1 MNMDVCQEKA
11 VRSTGQNI
19 LVSASAGAGKTRVLV
34 ERLIKRCLEDHVG
47 MDEVL
52 AVTFTAAAAA
62 EMKNRA
68 AKAMQER
75 LASADDPE
83 QAEWIRKQMIL
94 LDSADITTIDAFCLT
109 IIQKYCSVIGLDPA
123 TAAQVMDDASVRK
136 YQKAAFF
143 RALQIYDEEHHDM
156 IIALAEMFS
165 PRSEDYETLQDMVN
179 TIIKHAE
186 NSFDPEQWISNAR
199 LYAAPV
205 RRLSQLPDEIQK
217 YFYASYQ
224 LMLDT
229 ILFHYEDMLKYA
241 PDSDKVMKKIDDLTN
256 TGNQLRNCRAYLED
270 RNYDMFRQSFYTFGE
285 MYAVTPADTKN
296 IPYKN
301 ARDAFYKACDKLS
314 GYLFDS
320 SILLNDHNESAGFI
334 NALCDLAS
342 LTRRLFMEAKQ
353 QDACMDF
360 SDMERYAL
368 DILNANDQAV
378 SKLYRSRL
386 KEVMV
391 DEFQDTSVLQ
401 NEIIKLLAVPGTIF
415 RVGDVKQSIYRF
427 RQAKPSLM
435 RSLMDDPDTLQI
447 TLEHNYRSTDTIVNY
462 CNTLFRKL
470 MNTQGCQD
478 SYLERD
484 TVSIGTE
491 KQKATDGIPVRF
503 VLINDQED
511 AGEEESPQKKEL
523 KAMWIAG
530 EMKRMAEEEGRNW
543 KDFAVLVR
551 SHRDKPVLR
560 SVFDRFGIP
569 YDIDAREGFYNS
581 ILCST
586 IRSMLEWMQDRTNM
600 TAGLAVLTS
609 SFCGLD
615 DTDLARLKTG
625 YGKVLTGIEK
635 LYPGIPEEMDELWS
649 IACTYGISAFLTQ
662 IALRHHF
669 YDTLPAKEKANF
681 DYLFETA
688 VILEQNQGTVYD
700 LLERMQAGTDE
711 KSSDAVS
718 KGKDDQVVTVTTIHQ
733 SKGLQYPVVFLWST
747 EQAKFSDGSSPLL
760 ADDDLYL
767 SIDHYDMP
775 WRVKRPSI
783 ARIAASHKNNLEDI
797 EEYSRLLY
805 VALTRAEKH
814 LIIVDA
820 VKKEQEYREQMTLP
834 VLAARKGMSGLILSA
849 LHDLPGLFRIE
860 HLDAE
865 NVSQPV
871 QRYSDHVSELP
882 HFRGEADYF
891 APVMT
896 PSQTEFTSLPDLEMS
911 RRKNNIAFGTR
922 VHEII
927 SGLPNRP
934 WTAEDISPDGLTQ
947 EDVSHI
953 LAFSDSELYR
963 KALTMYIY
971 KEYPFYIE
979 NEAIRMHGVIDFYAV
994 NETEVLLVDF
1004 KTDHTDMNTL
1014 VSRYSAQLNAYRT
1027 ALEQIYPGHTVR
1039 ACIWSLQNDSAVE
1052 ILPSR

>member
-1 MNMDVCQEKA
+1 MNMDVYQEMA

-34 ERLIKRCLEDHVG
+34 ERLIKRCLEDRVG

-52 AVTFTAAAAA
+52 AVTFTAAAAV

-68 AKAMQER
+68 AKTLQER
-75 LASADDPE
+75 LQTVNDPQ

-109 IIQKYCSVIGLDPA
+109 IIQKYFSVIGLDPA
-123 TAAQVMDDASVRK
+123 TASNVMDEASVNK
-136 YQKAAFF
+136 YKKAAFF
-143 RALQIYDEEHHDM
+143 KALQIYDEEHHDM
-156 IIALAEMFS
+156 IISLTEMFS
-165 PRSEDYETLQDMVN
+165 PRSEDYETLQGMVD
-179 TIIKHAE
+179 TIIKHAD

-205 RRLSQLPDEIQK
+205 KRLSQLPDEIQT
-217 YFYASYQ
+217 YFYAAYQ

-241 PDSDKVMKKIDDLTN
+241 PDSDKVMKKYDDLTN
-256 TGNQLRNCRAYLED
+256 AGNQLRNCRQYLES
-270 RNYDMFRQSFYTFGE
+270 RNYDMFRESFCTFGE
-285 MYAVTPADTKN
+285 MYAATPADTKN

-314 GYLFDS
+314 AQLFDS
-320 SILLNDHNESAGFI
+320 SILISDHNECSSVI
-334 NALCDLAS
+334 NALCDIAS
-342 LTRRLFMEAKQ
+342 LTRTLFTEAKR

-360 SDMERYAL
+360 GDMERYAL
-368 DILNANDQAV
+368 EILNANDQAV

-447 TLEHNYRSTDTIVNY
+447 TLEHNYRSMDTIVNY
-462 CNTLFRKL
+462 CNRLFQRL
-470 MNTQGCQD
+470 MNTEGCQD

-484 TVSIGTE
+484 TVTVGTE
-491 KQKATDGIPVRF
+491 RQKATDGVPVRF

-511 AGEEESPQKKEL
+511 AAEEESPQKKEL

-530 EMKRMAEEEGRNW
+530 EMKRMVEEEGRNW

-551 SHRDKPVLR
+551 SHHDKPVLR
-560 SVFDRFGIP
+560 NVFDRFGIP

-586 IRSMLEWMQDRTNM
+586 IRSMLEWMLDRTNM

-615 DTDLARLKTG
+615 DADLAHLKTG
-625 YGKVLTGIEK
+625 YRSVLTGVRNV
-635 LYPGIPEEMDELWS
+635 YPEIMEEMDELWNVS
-649 IACTYGISAFLTQ
+649 CTYGITALLTQ

-688 VILEQNQGTVYD
+688 VILEENQGTVYD

-718 KGKDDQVVTVTTIHQ
+718 RGKDEQVVTVTTIHQ
-733 SKGLQYPVVFLWST
+733 SKGLQYDTVFLWST
-747 EQAKFSDGSSPLL
+747 EQAKFSDASSMLM

-775 WRVKRPSI
+775 WRVKRPAA
-783 ARIAASHKNNLEDI
+783 ARIASAHKNNLEDI

-805 VALTRAEKH
+805 VALARAEKR

-820 VKKEQEYREQMTLP
+820 VKKEQEYRDEITLP

-849 LHDLPGLFRIE
+849 MKDVPGLFRIE
-860 HLDAE
+860 HLEAE
-865 NVSQPV
+865 NVSQPL
-871 QRYSDHVSELP
+871 QRSSEFVSELP
-882 HFRGEADYF
+882 HFKGETDYF

-911 RRKNNIAFGTR
+911 RRKNSIAFGTR

-927 SGLPNRP
+927 SALPDRP
-934 WTAEDISPDGLTQ
+934 WTAEDIDPTGLTQ
-947 EDVSHI
+947 EDIMHI
-953 LAFSDSELYR
+953 LAFSDSQLYR
-963 KALTMYIY
+963 KALTMDIY

-979 NEAIRMHGVIDFYAV
+979 NKEIRMHGVIDFYAV

-1014 VSRYSAQLNAYRT
+1014 VSRYSAQLSAYRR
-1027 ALEQIYPGHTVR
+1027 ALQQIYPGHTVK
-1039 ACIWSLQNDSAVE
+1039 AFIWSLQNDTSAE
-1052 ILPSR
+1052 IPVI

>member
-1 MNMDVCQEKA
+1 MNMDVYQEMA

-34 ERLIKRCLEDHVG
+34 ERLIKRCLEDRVG

-52 AVTFTAAAAA
+52 AVTFTAAAAV

-68 AKAMQER
+68 AKTLQER
-75 LASADDPE
+75 LQTVNDPQ

-109 IIQKYCSVIGLDPA
+109 IIQKYFSVIGLDPA
-123 TAAQVMDDASVRK
+123 TASNVMDEASVNK
-136 YQKAAFF
+136 YKKAAFF
-143 RALQIYDEEHHDM
+143 KALQIYDEEHHDM
-156 IIALAEMFS
+156 IISLTEMFS
-165 PRSEDYETLQDMVN
+165 PRSEDYETLQGMVD
-179 TIIKHAE
+179 TIIKHAD

-205 RRLSQLPDEIQK
+205 KRLSQLPDEIQT
-217 YFYASYQ
+217 YFYAAYQ

-241 PDSDKVMKKIDDLTN
+241 PDSDKVMKKYDDLTN
-256 TGNQLRNCRAYLED
+256 AGNQLRNCRQYLES
-270 RNYDMFRQSFYTFGE
+270 RNYDMFRESFCTFGE
-285 MYAVTPADTKN
+285 MYAATPADTKN

-314 GYLFDS
+314 AQLFDS
-320 SILLNDHNESAGFI
+320 SILISDHNECSSVI
-334 NALCDLAS
+334 NVLCDIAS
-342 LTRRLFMEAKQ
+342 LTRTLFTEAKR

-360 SDMERYAL
+360 GDMERYAL
-368 DILNANDQAV
+368 EILNANDQAV

-447 TLEHNYRSTDTIVNY
+447 TLEHNYRSMDTIVNY
-462 CNTLFRKL
+462 CNRLFQRL
-470 MNTQGCQD
+470 MNTEGCQD

-484 TVSIGTE
+484 TVTVGTE
-491 KQKATDGIPVRF
+491 RQKATDGVPVRF

-511 AGEEESPQKKEL
+511 AAEEESPQKKEL

-530 EMKRMAEEEGRNW
+530 EMKRMVEEEGRNW

-551 SHRDKPVLR
+551 SHHDKPVLR
-560 SVFDRFGIP
+560 NVFDRFGIP

-586 IRSMLEWMQDRTNM
+586 IRSMLEWMLDRTNM

-615 DTDLARLKTG
+615 DADLAHLKTG
-625 YGKVLTGIEK
+625 YRSVLTGVRNV
-635 LYPGIPEEMDELWS
+635 YPEIMEEMDELWNVS
-649 IACTYGISAFLTQ
+649 CTYGITALLTQ

-688 VILEQNQGTVYD
+688 VILEENQGTVYD

-718 KGKDDQVVTVTTIHQ
+718 RGKDEQVVTVTTIHQ
-733 SKGLQYPVVFLWST
+733 SKGLQYDTVFLWST
-747 EQAKFSDGSSPLL
+747 EQAKFSDASSMLM

-775 WRVKRPSI
+775 WRVKRPAA
-783 ARIAASHKNNLEDI
+783 ARIASAHKNNLEDI

-805 VALTRAEKH
+805 VALTRAEKR

-820 VKKEQEYREQMTLP
+820 VKKEQEYRDEITLP

-849 LHDLPGLFRIE
+849 MKDVPGLFRIE
-860 HLDAE
+860 HLEAE
-865 NVSQPV
+865 NVSQPL
-871 QRYSDHVSELP
+871 QRSSEFVSELP
-882 HFRGEADYF
+882 HFKGETDYF

-911 RRKNNIAFGTR
+911 RRKNSIAFGTR

-927 SGLPNRP
+927 SALPDRP
-934 WTAEDISPDGLTQ
+934 WTAEDIDPTGLTQ
-947 EDVSHI
+947 EDIMHI
-953 LAFSDSELYR
+953 LAFSDSQLYR
-963 KALTMYIY
+963 KALTMDIY

-979 NEAIRMHGVIDFYAV
+979 NKEIRMHGVIDFYAV

-1014 VSRYSAQLNAYRT
+1014 VSRYSAQLSAYRR
-1027 ALEQIYPGHTVR
+1027 ALQQIYPGHTVK
-1039 ACIWSLQNDSAVE
+1039 AFIWSLQNDTSAE
-1052 ILPSR
+1052 IPVI

>member
-1 MNMDVCQEKA
+1 MNMDVYQEMA

-34 ERLIKRCLEDHVG
+34 ERLIKRCLEDRVG

-52 AVTFTAAAAA
+52 AVTFTAAAAV

-68 AKAMQER
+68 AKTLQER
-75 LASADDPE
+75 LQTVNDPQ

-109 IIQKYCSVIGLDPA
+109 IIQKYFSVIGLDPA
-123 TAAQVMDDASVRK
+123 TASNVMDEASVNK
-136 YQKAAFF
+136 YKKAAFF
-143 RALQIYDEEHHDM
+143 KALQIYDEEHHDM
-156 IIALAEMFS
+156 IISLTEMFS
-165 PRSEDYETLQDMVN
+165 PRSEDYETLQGMVD
-179 TIIKHAE
+179 TIIKHAD

-205 RRLSQLPDEIQK
+205 KRLSQLPDEIQT
-217 YFYASYQ
+217 YFYAAYQ

-241 PDSDKVMKKIDDLTN
+241 PDSDKVMKKYDDLTN
-256 TGNQLRNCRAYLED
+256 AGNQLRNCRQYLES
-270 RNYDMFRQSFYTFGE
+270 RNYDMFRESFCTFGE
-285 MYAVTPADTKN
+285 MYAATPADTKN

-314 GYLFDS
+314 AQLFDS
-320 SILLNDHNESAGFI
+320 SILISDHNECSSVI
-334 NALCDLAS
+334 NALCDIAS
-342 LTRRLFMEAKQ
+342 LTRTLFTEAKR

-360 SDMERYAL
+360 GDMERYAL
-368 DILNANDQAV
+368 EILNANDQAV

-447 TLEHNYRSTDTIVNY
+447 TLEHNYRSMDTIVNY
-462 CNTLFRKL
+462 CNRLFQRL
-470 MNTQGCQD
+470 MNTEGCQD

-484 TVSIGTE
+484 TVTVGTE
-491 KQKATDGIPVRF
+491 RQKATNGVPVRF

-511 AGEEESPQKKEL
+511 AAEEESPQKKEL

-530 EMKRMAEEEGRNW
+530 EMKRMVEEEGRNW

-551 SHRDKPVLR
+551 SHHDKPVLR
-560 SVFDRFGIP
+560 NVFDRFGIP

-586 IRSMLEWMQDRTNM
+586 IRSMLEWMLDRTNM

-615 DTDLARLKTG
+615 DADLAHLKTG
-625 YGKVLTGIEK
+625 YRSVLTGVRNV
-635 LYPGIPEEMDELWS
+635 YPEIMEEMDELWNVS
-649 IACTYGISAFLTQ
+649 CTYGITALLTQ

-688 VILEQNQGTVYD
+688 VILEENQGTVYD

-718 KGKDDQVVTVTTIHQ
+718 RGKDEQVVTVTTIHQ
-733 SKGLQYPVVFLWST
+733 SKGLQYDTVFLWST
-747 EQAKFSDGSSPLL
+747 EQAKFSDASSMLM

-775 WRVKRPSI
+775 WRVKRPAA
-783 ARIAASHKNNLEDI
+783 ARIASAHKNNLEDI

-805 VALTRAEKH
+805 VALTRAEKR

-820 VKKEQEYREQMTLP
+820 VKKEQEYRDEITLP

-849 LHDLPGLFRIE
+849 MKDVPGLFRIE
-860 HLDAE
+860 HLEAE
-865 NVSQPV
+865 NVSQPL
-871 QRYSDHVSELP
+871 QRSSEFVSELP
-882 HFRGEADYF
+882 HFKGETGYF

-911 RRKNNIAFGTR
+911 RRKNSIAFGTR

-927 SGLPNRP
+927 SALPDRP
-934 WTAEDISPDGLTQ
+934 WTAEDIDPTGLTQ
-947 EDVSHI
+947 EDIMHI
-953 LAFSDSELYR
+953 LAFSDSQLYR
-963 KALTMYIY
+963 KALTMDIY

-979 NEAIRMHGVIDFYAV
+979 NKEIRMHGVIDFYAV

-1014 VSRYSAQLNAYRT
+1014 VSRYSAQLSAYRR
-1027 ALEQIYPGHTVR
+1027 ALQQIYPGHTVK
-1039 ACIWSLQNDSAVE
+1039 AFIWSLQNDTSAE
-1052 ILPSR
+1052 IPVI

>member
-1 MNMDVCQEKA
+1 MNMDVYQEMA

-34 ERLIKRCLEDHVG
+34 ERLIKRCLEDRVG

-52 AVTFTAAAAA
+52 AVTFTAAAAV

-68 AKAMQER
+68 AKTLQER
-75 LASADDPE
+75 LQTVNDPQ

-109 IIQKYCSVIGLDPA
+109 IIQKYFSVIGLDPA
-123 TAAQVMDDASVRK
+123 TASNVMDEASVNK
-136 YQKAAFF
+136 YKKAAFF
-143 RALQIYDEEHHDM
+143 KALQIYDEEHHDM
-156 IIALAEMFS
+156 IISLTEMFS
-165 PRSEDYETLQDMVN
+165 PRSEDYETLQGMVD
-179 TIIKHAE
+179 TIIKHAD

-205 RRLSQLPDEIQK
+205 KRFSQLPDEIQT
-217 YFYASYQ
+217 YFYAAYQ

-241 PDSDKVMKKIDDLTN
+241 PDSDKVMKKYDDLTN
-256 TGNQLRNCRAYLED
+256 AGNQLRNCRQYLES
-270 RNYDMFRQSFYTFGE
+270 RNYDMFRESFCTFGE
-285 MYAVTPADTKN
+285 MYAATPADTKN

-314 GYLFDS
+314 AQLFDS
-320 SILLNDHNESAGFI
+320 SILISDHNECSSII
-334 NALCDLAS
+334 NALCDIAS
-342 LTRRLFMEAKQ
+342 LTRTLFTEAKR

-360 SDMERYAL
+360 GDMERYAL
-368 DILNANDQAV
+368 EILNANDQAV

-447 TLEHNYRSTDTIVNY
+447 TLEHNYRSMDTIVNY
-462 CNTLFRKL
+462 CNRLFQRL
-470 MNTQGCQD
+470 MNTEGCQD

-484 TVSIGTE
+484 TVTVGTE
-491 KQKATDGIPVRF
+491 RQKATDGVPVRF

-511 AGEEESPQKKEL
+511 AAEEESPQKKEL

-530 EMKRMAEEEGRNW
+530 EMKRMVEEEGRNW

-551 SHRDKPVLR
+551 SHHDKPVLR
-560 SVFDRFGIP
+560 NVFDRFGIP

-586 IRSMLEWMQDRTNM
+586 IRSMLEWMLDRTNM

-615 DTDLARLKTG
+615 DADLAHLKTG
-625 YGKVLTGIEK
+625 YRSVLTGVRNV
-635 LYPGIPEEMDELWS
+635 YPEIMEEMDELWNIS
-649 IACTYGISAFLTQ
+649 CTYGITALLTQ

-688 VILEQNQGTVYD
+688 VILEENQGTVYD

-718 KGKDDQVVTVTTIHQ
+718 RGKDEQVVTVTTIHQ
-733 SKGLQYPVVFLWST
+733 SKGLQYDTVFLWST
-747 EQAKFSDGSSPLL
+747 EQAKFSDASSMLM

-775 WRVKRPSI
+775 WRVKRPAA
-783 ARIAASHKNNLEDI
+783 ARIASAHKNNLEDI

-805 VALTRAEKH
+805 VALTRAEKR

-820 VKKEQEYREQMTLP
+820 VKKEQEYRDEITLP

-849 LHDLPGLFRIE
+849 MKDVPGLFRIE
-860 HLDAE
+860 HLEAE
-865 NVSQPV
+865 NVSQPL
-871 QRYSDHVSELP
+871 QRSSEFVSELP
-882 HFRGEADYF
+882 HFKGETDYF

-911 RRKNNIAFGTR
+911 RRKNSIAFGTR

-927 SGLPNRP
+927 SALPDRP
-934 WTAEDISPDGLTQ
+934 WTAEEIDPTGLTQ
-947 EDVSHI
+947 EDIMHI
-953 LAFSDSELYR
+953 LAFSDSQLYR
-963 KALTMYIY
+963 KALTMDIY

-979 NEAIRMHGVIDFYAV
+979 NKEIRMHGVIDFYAV

-1014 VSRYSAQLNAYRT
+1014 VSRYSAQLSAYRR
-1027 ALEQIYPGHTVR
+1027 ALQQIYPGHTVK
-1039 ACIWSLQNDSAVE
+1039 AFIWSLQNDTSAE
-1052 ILPSR
+1052 IPVI

>member
-1 MNMDVCQEKA
+1 MNMDVYQEMA

-34 ERLIKRCLEDHVG
+34 ERLIKRCLEDRVG

-52 AVTFTAAAAA
+52 AVTFTAAAAV

-68 AKAMQER
+68 AKTLQER
-75 LASADDPE
+75 LQTVNDPQ

-109 IIQKYCSVIGLDPA
+109 IIQKYFSVIGLDPA
-123 TAAQVMDDASVRK
+123 TASNVMDEASVNK
-136 YQKAAFF
+136 YKKAAFF
-143 RALQIYDEEHHDM
+143 KALQIYDEEHHDM
-156 IIALAEMFS
+156 IISLTEMFS
-165 PRSEDYETLQDMVN
+165 PRSEDYETLQGMVD
-179 TIIKHAE
+179 TIIKHAD

-205 RRLSQLPDEIQK
+205 KRFSQLPDEIQT
-217 YFYASYQ
+217 YFYAAYQ

-241 PDSDKVMKKIDDLTN
+241 PDSDKVMKKYDDLTN
-256 TGNQLRNCRAYLED
+256 AGNQLRNCRQYLES
-270 RNYDMFRQSFYTFGE
+270 RNYDMFRESFCTFGE
-285 MYAVTPADTKN
+285 MYAATPADTKN

-314 GYLFDS
+314 AQLFDS
-320 SILLNDHNESAGFI
+320 SILISDHNECSSVI
-334 NALCDLAS
+334 NALCDIAS
-342 LTRRLFMEAKQ
+342 LTRTLFTEAKR

-360 SDMERYAL
+360 GDMERYAL
-368 DILNANDQAV
+368 EILNANDQAV

-447 TLEHNYRSTDTIVNY
+447 TLEHNYRSMDTIVNY
-462 CNTLFRKL
+462 CNRLFQRL
-470 MNTQGCQD
+470 MNTEGCQD

-484 TVSIGTE
+484 TVTVGTE
-491 KQKATDGIPVRF
+491 RQKATDGVPVRF

-511 AGEEESPQKKEL
+511 AAEEESPQKKEL

-530 EMKRMAEEEGRNW
+530 EMKRMVEEEGRNW

-551 SHRDKPVLR
+551 SHHDKPVLR
-560 SVFDRFGIP
+560 NVFDRFGIP

-586 IRSMLEWMQDRTNM
+586 IRSMLEWMLDRTNM

-615 DTDLARLKTG
+615 DADLAHLKTG
-625 YGKVLTGIEK
+625 YRSVLTGVRNV
-635 LYPGIPEEMDELWS
+635 YPEIMEEMDELWNVS
-649 IACTYGISAFLTQ
+649 CTYGITALLTQ

-688 VILEQNQGTVYD
+688 VILEENQGTVYD

-718 KGKDDQVVTVTTIHQ
+718 RGKDEQVVTVTTIHQ
-733 SKGLQYPVVFLWST
+733 SKGLQYDTVFLWST
-747 EQAKFSDGSSPLL
+747 EQAKFSDASSMLM

-775 WRVKRPSI
+775 WRVKRPAA
-783 ARIAASHKNNLEDI
+783 ARIASAHKNNLEDI

-805 VALTRAEKH
+805 VALTRAEKR

-820 VKKEQEYREQMTLP
+820 VKKEQEYRDEITLP

-849 LHDLPGLFRIE
+849 MKDVPGLFRIE
-860 HLDAE
+860 HLEAE
-865 NVSQPV
+865 NVSQPL
-871 QRYSDHVSELP
+871 QRSSEFVSELP
-882 HFRGEADYF
+882 HFKGETDYF

-911 RRKNNIAFGTR
+911 RRKNSIAFGTR

-927 SGLPNRP
+927 SALPDRP
-934 WTAEDISPDGLTQ
+934 WTAEEIDPTGLTQ
-947 EDVSHI
+947 EDIMHI
-953 LAFSDSELYR
+953 LAFSDSQLYR
-963 KALTMYIY
+963 KALTMDIY

-979 NEAIRMHGVIDFYAV
+979 NKEIRMHGVIDFYAV

-1014 VSRYSAQLNAYRT
+1014 VSRYSAQLSAYRR
-1027 ALEQIYPGHTVR
+1027 ALQQIYPGHTVK
-1039 ACIWSLQNDSAVE
+1039 AFIWSLQNDTSAE
-1052 ILPSR
+1052 IPVI

>member
-1 MNMDVCQEKA
+1 MNMDVYQEMA

-34 ERLIKRCLEDHVG
+34 ERLIKRCLEDRVG

-52 AVTFTAAAAA
+52 AVTFTAAAAV

-68 AKAMQER
+68 AKTLQER
-75 LASADDPE
+75 LQTVNDPQ

-109 IIQKYCSVIGLDPA
+109 IIQKYFSVIGLDPA
-123 TAAQVMDDASVRK
+123 TASNVMDEASVNK
-136 YQKAAFF
+136 YKKAAFF
-143 RALQIYDEEHHDM
+143 KALQIYDEEHHDM
-156 IIALAEMFS
+156 IISLTEMFS
-165 PRSEDYETLQDMVN
+165 PRSEDYETLQGMVD
-179 TIIKHAE
+179 TIIKHAD

-205 RRLSQLPDEIQK
+205 KRLSQLPDEIQT
-217 YFYASYQ
+217 YFYAAYQ

-241 PDSDKVMKKIDDLTN
+241 PDSDKVMKKYDDLTN
-256 TGNQLRNCRAYLED
+256 AGNQLRNCRQYLES
-270 RNYDMFRQSFYTFGE
+270 RNYDMFRESFCTFGE
-285 MYAVTPADTKN
+285 MYAATPADTKN

-314 GYLFDS
+314 AQLFDS
-320 SILLNDHNESAGFI
+320 SILISDHNECSSVI
-334 NALCDLAS
+334 NVLCDIAS
-342 LTRRLFMEAKQ
+342 LTRTLFTEAKR

-360 SDMERYAL
+360 GDMERYAL
-368 DILNANDQAV
+368 EILNANDQAV

-447 TLEHNYRSTDTIVNY
+447 TLEHNYRSMDTIVNY
-462 CNTLFRKL
+462 CNRLFQRL
-470 MNTQGCQD
+470 MNTEGCQD

-484 TVSIGTE
+484 TVTVGTE
-491 KQKATDGIPVRF
+491 RQKATNGVPVRF

-511 AGEEESPQKKEL
+511 AAEEESPQKKEL

-530 EMKRMAEEEGRNW
+530 EMKRMVEEEGRNW

-551 SHRDKPVLR
+551 SHHDKPVLR
-560 SVFDRFGIP
+560 NVFDRFGIP

-586 IRSMLEWMQDRTNM
+586 IRSMLEWMLDRTNM

-615 DTDLARLKTG
+615 DADLAHLKTG
-625 YGKVLTGIEK
+625 YRSVLTGVRNV
-635 LYPGIPEEMDELWS
+635 YPEIMEEMDELWNVS
-649 IACTYGISAFLTQ
+649 CTYGITALLTQ

-688 VILEQNQGTVYD
+688 VILEENQGTVYD

-718 KGKDDQVVTVTTIHQ
+718 RGKDEQVVTVTTIHQ
-733 SKGLQYPVVFLWST
+733 SKGLQYDTVFLWST
-747 EQAKFSDGSSPLL
+747 EQAKFSDASSMLM

-775 WRVKRPSI
+775 WRVKRPAA
-783 ARIAASHKNNLEDI
+783 ARIASAHKNNLEDI

-805 VALTRAEKH
+805 VALTRAEKR

-820 VKKEQEYREQMTLP
+820 VKKEQEYRDEITLP

-849 LHDLPGLFRIE
+849 MKDVPGLFRIE
-860 HLDAE
+860 HLEAE
-865 NVSQPV
+865 NVSQPL
-871 QRYSDHVSELP
+871 QRSSEFVSELP
-882 HFRGEADYF
+882 HFKGETDYF

-911 RRKNNIAFGTR
+911 RRKNSIAFGTR

-927 SGLPNRP
+927 SALPDRP
-934 WTAEDISPDGLTQ
+934 WTAEDIDPTGLTQ
-947 EDVSHI
+947 EDIMHI
-953 LAFSDSELYR
+953 LAFSDSQLYR
-963 KALTMYIY
+963 KALTMDIY

-979 NEAIRMHGVIDFYAV
+979 NKEIRMHGVIDFYAV

-1014 VSRYSAQLNAYRT
+1014 VSRYSAQLSAYRR
-1027 ALEQIYPGHTVR
+1027 ALQQIYPGHTVK
-1039 ACIWSLQNDSAVE
+1039 AFIWSLQNDTSAE
-1052 ILPSR
+1052 IPVI

>member
-1 MNMDVCQEKA
+1 MNMDVYQEMA

-34 ERLIKRCLEDHVG
+34 ERLIKRCLEDRVG

-52 AVTFTAAAAA
+52 AVTFTAAAAV

-68 AKAMQER
+68 AKTLQER
-75 LASADDPE
+75 LQTVNDPQ

-109 IIQKYCSVIGLDPA
+109 IIQKYFSVIGLDPA
-123 TAAQVMDDASVRK
+123 TASNVMDEASVNK
-136 YQKAAFF
+136 YKKAAFF
-143 RALQIYDEEHHDM
+143 KALQIYDEEHHDM
-156 IIALAEMFS
+156 IISLTEMFS
-165 PRSEDYETLQDMVN
+165 PRSEDYETLQGMVD
-179 TIIKHAE
+179 TIIKHAD

-205 RRLSQLPDEIQK
+205 KRLSQLPDEIQT
-217 YFYASYQ
+217 YFYAAYQ

-241 PDSDKVMKKIDDLTN
+241 PDSDKVMKKYDDLTN
-256 TGNQLRNCRAYLED
+256 AGNQLRNCRQYLES
-270 RNYDMFRQSFYTFGE
+270 RNYDMFRESFCTFGE
-285 MYAVTPADTKN
+285 MYAATPADTKN

-314 GYLFDS
+314 AQLFDS
-320 SILLNDHNESAGFI
+320 SILISDHNECSSVI
-334 NALCDLAS
+334 NALCDIAS
-342 LTRRLFMEAKQ
+342 LTRTLFTEAKR

-360 SDMERYAL
+360 GDMERYAL
-368 DILNANDQAV
+368 EILNANDQAV

-447 TLEHNYRSTDTIVNY
+447 TLEHNYRSMDTIVNY
-462 CNTLFRKL
+462 CNRLFQRL
-470 MNTQGCQD
+470 MNTEGCQD

-484 TVSIGTE
+484 TVTVGTE
-491 KQKATDGIPVRF
+491 RQKATDGVPVRF

-511 AGEEESPQKKEL
+511 AAEEESPQKKEL

-530 EMKRMAEEEGRNW
+530 EMKRMVEEEGRNW

-551 SHRDKPVLR
+551 SHHDKPVLR
-560 SVFDRFGIP
+560 NVFDRFGIP

-586 IRSMLEWMQDRTNM
+586 IRSMLEWMLDRTNM

-615 DTDLARLKTG
+615 DADLAHLKTG
-625 YGKVLTGIEK
+625 YRSVLTGVRNV
-635 LYPGIPEEMDELWS
+635 YPEIMEEMDELWNVS
-649 IACTYGISAFLTQ
+649 CTYGITALLTQ

-688 VILEQNQGTVYD
+688 VILEENQGTVYD

-718 KGKDDQVVTVTTIHQ
+718 RGKDEQVVTVTTIHQ
-733 SKGLQYPVVFLWST
+733 SKGLQYDTVFLWST
-747 EQAKFSDGSSPLL
+747 EQAKFSDASSALM

-775 WRVKRPSI
+775 WRVKRPAA
-783 ARIAASHKNNLEDI
+783 ARIASAHKNNLEDI

-805 VALTRAEKH
+805 VALTRAEKR

-820 VKKEQEYREQMTLP
+820 VKKEQEYRDEITLP

-849 LHDLPGLFRIE
+849 MKDVPGLFRIE
-860 HLDAE
+860 HLEAE
-865 NVSQPV
+865 NVSQPL
-871 QRYSDHVSELP
+871 QRSSEFVSELP
-882 HFRGEADYF
+882 HFKGEADYF

-911 RRKNNIAFGTR
+911 RRKNSIAFGTR

-927 SGLPNRP
+927 SALPDRP
-934 WTAEDISPDGLTQ
+934 WTAEDIDPTGLTQ
-947 EDVSHI
+947 EDIMHI
-953 LAFSDSELYR
+953 LAFSDSQLYR
-963 KALTMYIY
+963 KALTMDIY

-979 NEAIRMHGVIDFYAV
+979 NKEIRMHGVIDFYAV

-1014 VSRYSAQLNAYRT
+1014 VSRYSAQLSAYRR
-1027 ALEQIYPGHTVR
+1027 ALQQIYPGHTVK
-1039 ACIWSLQNDSAVE
+1039 AFIWSLQNDTSAE
-1052 ILPSR
+1052 IPVI

>member
-1 MNMDVCQEKA
+1 MNMDVYQEMA

-34 ERLIKRCLEDHVG
+34 ERLIKRCLEDRVG

-52 AVTFTAAAAA
+52 AVTFTAAAAV

-68 AKAMQER
+68 AKTLQER
-75 LASADDPE
+75 LQTVNDPQ

-109 IIQKYCSVIGLDPA
+109 IIQKYFSVIGLDPA
-123 TAAQVMDDASVRK
+123 TASNVMDEASVNK
-136 YQKAAFF
+136 YKKAAFF
-143 RALQIYDEEHHDM
+143 KALQIYDEEHHDM
-156 IIALAEMFS
+156 IISLTEMFS
-165 PRSEDYETLQDMVN
+165 PRSEDYETLQGMVD
-179 TIIKHAE
+179 TIIKHAD

-205 RRLSQLPDEIQK
+205 KRLSQLPDEIQT
-217 YFYASYQ
+217 YFYAAYQ

-241 PDSDKVMKKIDDLTN
+241 PDSDKVMKKYDDLTN
-256 TGNQLRNCRAYLED
+256 AGNQLRNCRQYLES
-270 RNYDMFRQSFYTFGE
+270 RNYDMFRESFCTFGE
-285 MYAVTPADTKN
+285 MYAATPADTKN

-314 GYLFDS
+314 AQLFDS
-320 SILLNDHNESAGFI
+320 SILISDHNECSSVI
-334 NALCDLAS
+334 NALCDIAS
-342 LTRRLFMEAKQ
+342 LTRTLFTEAKR

-360 SDMERYAL
+360 GDMERYAL
-368 DILNANDQAV
+368 EILNANDQAV

-447 TLEHNYRSTDTIVNY
+447 TLEHNYRSMDTIVNY
-462 CNTLFRKL
+462 CNRLFQRL
-470 MNTQGCQD
+470 MNTEGCQD

-484 TVSIGTE
+484 TVTVGTE
-491 KQKATDGIPVRF
+491 RQKATDGVPVRF

-511 AGEEESPQKKEL
+511 AAEEESPQKKEL

-530 EMKRMAEEEGRNW
+530 EMKRMVEEEGRNW

-551 SHRDKPVLR
+551 SHHDKPVLR
-560 SVFDRFGIP
+560 NVFDRFGIP

-586 IRSMLEWMQDRTNM
+586 IRSMLEWMLDRTNM

-615 DTDLARLKTG
+615 DADLAHLKTG
-625 YGKVLTGIEK
+625 YRSVLTGVRNV
-635 LYPGIPEEMDELWS
+635 YPEIMEEMDELWNVS
-649 IACTYGISAFLTQ
+649 CTYGITALLTQ

-688 VILEQNQGTVYD
+688 VILEENQGTVYD

-718 KGKDDQVVTVTTIHQ
+718 RGKDEQVVTVTTIHQ
-733 SKGLQYPVVFLWST
+733 SKGLQYDTVFLWST
-747 EQAKFSDGSSPLL
+747 EQAKFSDASSMLM

-775 WRVKRPSI
+775 WRVKRPAA
-783 ARIAASHKNNLEDI
+783 ARIASAHKNNLEDI

-805 VALTRAEKH
+805 VALTRAEKR

-820 VKKEQEYREQMTLP
+820 VKKEQEYRDEITLP

-849 LHDLPGLFRIE
+849 MKDVPGLFRIE
-860 HLDAE
+860 HLEAE
-865 NVSQPV
+865 NVSQPL
-871 QRYSDHVSELP
+871 QRSSEFVSELP
-882 HFRGEADYF
+882 HFKGEADYF

-911 RRKNNIAFGTR
+911 RRKNSIAFGTR

-927 SGLPNRP
+927 SALPDRP
-934 WTAEDISPDGLTQ
+934 WTAEDIDPTGLTQ
-947 EDVSHI
+947 EDIMHL
-953 LAFSDSELYR
+953 LAFSDSQLYR
-963 KALTMYIY
+963 KALTMDIY

-979 NEAIRMHGVIDFYAV
+979 NKEIRMHGVIDFYAV

-1014 VSRYSAQLNAYRT
+1014 VSRYSAQLSAYRR
-1027 ALEQIYPGHTVR
+1027 ALQQIYPGHTVK
-1039 ACIWSLQNDSAVE
+1039 AFIWSLQNDTSAE
-1052 ILPSR
+1052 IPVI

>member
-1 MNMDVCQEKA
+1 MNMDVYQEMA

-34 ERLIKRCLEDHVG
+34 ERLIKRCLEDRVG

-52 AVTFTAAAAA
+52 AVTFTAAAAV

-68 AKAMQER
+68 AKTLQER
-75 LASADDPE
+75 LQTVNDPQ

-109 IIQKYCSVIGLDPA
+109 IIQKYFSVIGLDPA
-123 TAAQVMDDASVRK
+123 TASNVMDEASVNK
-136 YQKAAFF
+136 YKKAAFF
-143 RALQIYDEEHHDM
+143 KALQIYDEEHHDM
-156 IIALAEMFS
+156 IISLTEMFS
-165 PRSEDYETLQDMVN
+165 PRSEDYETLQGMVD
-179 TIIKHAE
+179 TIIKHAD

-205 RRLSQLPDEIQK
+205 KRLSQLPDEIQT
-217 YFYASYQ
+217 YFYAAYQ

-241 PDSDKVMKKIDDLTN
+241 PDSDKVMKKYDDLTN
-256 TGNQLRNCRAYLED
+256 AGNQLRNCRQYLES
-270 RNYDMFRQSFYTFGE
+270 RNYDMFRESFCTFGE
-285 MYAVTPADTKN
+285 MYAATPADTKN

-314 GYLFDS
+314 AQLFDS
-320 SILLNDHNESAGFI
+320 SILISDHNECSSVI
-334 NALCDLAS
+334 NALCDIAS
-342 LTRRLFMEAKQ
+342 LTRTLFTEAKR

-360 SDMERYAL
+360 GDMERYAL
-368 DILNANDQAV
+368 EILNANDQAV

-447 TLEHNYRSTDTIVNY
+447 TLEHNYRSMDTIVNY
-462 CNTLFRKL
+462 CNRLFQRL
-470 MNTQGCQD
+470 MNTEGCQD

-484 TVSIGTE
+484 TVTVGTE
-491 KQKATDGIPVRF
+491 RQKATDGVPVRF

-511 AGEEESPQKKEL
+511 AAEEESPQKKEL

-530 EMKRMAEEEGRNW
+530 EMKRMVEEEGRNW

-551 SHRDKPVLR
+551 SHHDKPVLR
-560 SVFDRFGIP
+560 NVFDRFGIP

-586 IRSMLEWMQDRTNM
+586 IRSMLEWMLDRTNM

-615 DTDLARLKTG
+615 DADLAHLKTG
-625 YGKVLTGIEK
+625 YRSVLTGVRNV
-635 LYPGIPEEMDELWS
+635 YPEIMEEMDELWNVS
-649 IACTYGISAFLTQ
+649 CTYGITALLTQ

-688 VILEQNQGTVYD
+688 VILEENQGTVYD

-718 KGKDDQVVTVTTIHQ
+718 RGKDEQVVTVTTIHQ
-733 SKGLQYPVVFLWST
+733 SKGLQYDTVFLWST
-747 EQAKFSDGSSPLL
+747 EQAKFSDASSMLM

-775 WRVKRPSI
+775 WRVKRPAA
-783 ARIAASHKNNLEDI
+783 ARIASAHKNNLEDI

-805 VALTRAEKH
+805 VALTRAEKR

-820 VKKEQEYREQMTLP
+820 VKKEQEYRDEITLP

-849 LHDLPGLFRIE
+849 MKDVPGLFRIE
-860 HLDAE
+860 HLEAE
-865 NVSQPV
+865 NVSQPL
-871 QRYSDHVSELP
+871 QRSSEFVSELP
-882 HFRGEADYF
+882 HFKGETDYF

-911 RRKNNIAFGTR
+911 RRKNSIAFGTR

-927 SGLPNRP
+927 SALPDRP
-934 WTAEDISPDGLTQ
+934 WTAEDIDPTGLTQ
-947 EDVSHI
+947 EDIMHI
-953 LAFSDSELYR
+953 LAFSDSQLYR
-963 KALTMYIY
+963 KALTMDIY

-979 NEAIRMHGVIDFYAV
+979 NKEIRMHGVIDFYAV

-1014 VSRYSAQLNAYRT
+1014 VSRYSAQLSAYRR
-1027 ALEQIYPGHTVR
+1027 ALQQIYPGHTVK
-1039 ACIWSLQNDSAVE
+1039 AFIWSLQNDTSAE
-1052 ILPSR
+1052 IPVI